1 MPPVFLYP
9 KTFRQ
14 EAAGFMIEVTRLN
27 DKKFFLNAELIEQVE
42 EVPDTS
48 ITLTTGKHFIVKE
61 TPLQIKKMIIEYK
74 REIFGQDFLK

>member
-1 MPPVFLYP
+1 MAKWLKFA
-9 KTFRQ
+9 R
-14 EAAGFMIEVTRLN
+14 GGNMIEVTRLN
-27 DKKFFLNAELIEQVE
+27 DKKFFINCELIEQVE

-48 ITLTTGKHFIVKE
+48 ITLTNGKHFIVKE

>member
-1 MPPVFLYP
+1 
-9 KTFRQ
+9 
-14 EAAGFMIEVTRLN
+14 MIEVTRLN